1 MWFSSTAAESH
12 SLLRSHPSKSHA
24 VKLKDGHTQ
33 HIFWSQSFEQFG
45 IRSCQDRSGKPKTF
59 QLAKG
64 WATFYAYIHSLQC
77 RWCSWCNG
85 GLPSSLRYSQVR
97 LTLKSFVT
105 FPDTVKSHGTTHRLE
120 PYRHLVGK
128 QSEDPRDTSKKTETS
143 TLREFFGMIITKA
156 RSEGSQLKFSF
167 INISID
173 WGRFI
178 LSDFS
183 RLSIRNWSK
192 LTKGGSRQGGPPPP
206 P

>member
-1 MWFSSTAAESH
+1 MVFFNSCWESQST
-12 SLLRSHPSKSHA
+12 RSHPSA
-24 VKLKDGHTQ
+24 RPRVKLKDGHTQ

-97 LTLKSFVT
+97 LNLKSFVT

-128 QSEDPRDTSKKTETS
+128 RSEDPRDASKKTETS
-143 TLREFFGMIITKA
+143 TLRLKGILWHDYHPLILASCFKTPGFETT
-156 RSEGSQLKFSF
+156 EGQRLRQFMREKQQPVRVSDVHQQL
-167 INISID
+167 
-173 WGRFI
+173 W
-178 LSDFS
+178 S
-183 RLSIRNWSK
+183 RN
-192 LTKGGSRQGGPPPP
+192 
-206 P
+206 